1 MRRLFILGIVLLVCL
16 RQRGWAEELEPLE
29 NQDSVGSSTPAAV
42 DADAASAA
50 VSMQPTAPAG
60 LSGKD
65 EFWQGWKQLP
75 KDLVRDQ
82 KEIWTF
88 PIALARGKHLKPTIA
103 VVGVTAALIALDG
116 HPAAYFSKPNP
127 WGTFNKVFSGPR
139 TAQANY
145 IIPLTLYGISLVRR
159 DTYGQKTFL
168 LAGEAVINAEI
179 LTSVMK
185 DIDRRA
191 NPNDMPV
198 GGPYGDS
205 WFKNKFAQN
214 LIGGNGS
221 FPSGHTIAAFS
232 VATVYAERYKN
243 LKWVKWVA
251 YGLAAVDGFSRISLQ
266 SHYASE
272 VFLGA
277 TLGYVLGRQAVKGA
291 R

>member
-1 MRRLFILGIVLLVCL
+1 MLGWRQWGSAEDIELLEFQDPVP
-16 RQRGWAEELEPLE
+16 EPTTVAGE
-29 NQDSVGSSTPAAV
+29 PTTVPDVADVPAAV
-42 DADAASAA
+42 TP
-50 VSMQPTAPAG
+50 VAPPPV
-60 LSGKD
+60 LTYKE
-65 EFWQGWKQLP
+65 EFWKGWKQLP
-75 KDLVRDQ
+75 KDILRDQ
-82 KEIWTF
+82 KAMWTF
-88 PIALARGKHLKPTIA
+88 PFHLAQGKHLKPTIA
-103 VVGVTAALIALDG
+103 VVGVTATLIALDG
-116 HPAAYFSKPNP
+116 YPATYFSKPNP
-127 WGTFNKVFSGPR
+127 WGKFNKFFSGPN

-145 IIPLTLYGISLVRR
+145 FIPLALYGIALVQR
-159 DTYGQKTFL
+159 DTYAQKTFL
-168 LAGEAVINAEI
+168 LAGEAVINSEI

-185 DIDRRA
+185 DVDRRS

-232 VATVYAERYKN
+232 VATVYAERYKHH
-243 LKWVKWVA
+243 KWVKWVA
-251 YGLAAVDGFSRISLQ
+251 YGLAIVDGVSRVSLQ

-277 TLGYVLGRQAVKGA
+277 TLGIVFGRQAVRGA